1 MPGTPCPCSVPALSP
16 LRDHTPRGSHT
27 PSQGSPYS
35 QGSSSQERTRKHTGP
50 VTTGLGTGTNT
61 GKNTRKHSGRMGR
74 RKTSWIPQGC
84 QGGGTPVPGT
94 PCPCSVPSPGAART
108 PQLCPGSGKRALGGQ
123 EAEEGE
129 EGERRGPRSRC
140 RGKISR
146 PEKGR
151 GPQGGS
157 LPQPQVPA
165 GGWENPQEGGT
176 QMEEG
181 GPSPKS
187 PLVLRSSQGR
197 AAGGVIDSCQS
208 AASWQHRPQGS
219 HHKSVRH
226 CSAS

>member
-1 MPGTPCPCSVPALSP
+1 MPGTPCPCSVPTHGPHPKEFPYPIPRQPLFPGVLLTREDQETHGTCDHRAGDRNKHWEKHQKALRKDGKEENFLDSP
-16 LRDHTPRGSHT
+16 
-27 PSQGSPYS
+27 
-35 QGSSSQERTRKHTGP
+35 
-50 VTTGLGTGTNT
+50 GL
-61 GKNTRKHSGRMGR
+61 
-74 RKTSWIPQGC
+74 PGC
-84 QGGGTPVPGT
+84 

-165 GGWENPQEGGT
+165 GG
-176 QMEEG
+176 M
-181 GPSPKS
+181 
-187 PLVLRSSQGR
+187 
-197 AAGGVIDSCQS
+197 GVRRGLN
-208 AASWQHRPQGS
+208 ATVKGFMLLER
-219 HHKSVRH
+219 
-226 CSAS
+226 